1 MARPKK
7 GEEQVKDAGTLS
19 ISREEFVR
27 TRDAVVTG
35 LATLQS
41 AVQDLSRAYILHTN
55 AVLGNGTG
63 PSVELPYFT
72 NPLGGGPGLFGGPTQ
87 ASAATAP
94 EPVVKQEE
102 KKRKR
107 APHDKNAPKRPRTPY
122 FLYMQFARDA
132 VAREMG
138 PEFSNKQIQDEG
150 TRRWNS
156 MGKDEK
162 EQWAELYGCNYAAYK
177 RKVQAYKAGLPIPDF
192 STDEARRL
200 YDEDRNIGAAPA
212 PRQDATSDHDVNADS
227 EGESD
232 TTSSD
237 DDESPEPPKAVS
249 PPKSPRTSKRG
260 KGTKGKVEKK
270 ASPVEDAAPVE
281 TRIKSPEVERKKK
294 STRKTDA
301 KATVGTAEP
310 KHEAQAD
317 AGSSPTKARNDSEAK
332 PKRRKRKSE
341 ALDV

>member
-1 MARPKK
+1 MSFFGRLLHTCRVLVGLHEANPIFNAK
-7 GEEQVKDAGTLS
+7 
-19 ISREEFVR
+19 
-27 TRDAVVTG
+27 VVTG

-87 ASAATAP
+87 ASAAAAQ

-132 VAREMG
+132 IAREMG
-138 PEFSNKQIQDEG
+138 SEFSNKQIQDEG

-162 EQWAELYGCNYAAYK
+162 EVSL
-177 RKVQAYKAGLPIPDF
+177 L
-192 STDEARRL
+192 RL
-200 YDEDRNIGAAPA
+200 VGDPGDDR
-212 PRQDATSDHDVNADS
+212 
-227 EGESD
+227 
-232 TTSSD
+232 
-237 DDESPEPPKAVS
+237 
-249 PPKSPRTSKRG
+249 
-260 KGTKGKVEKK
+260 
-270 ASPVEDAAPVE
+270 
-281 TRIKSPEVERKKK
+281 
-294 STRKTDA
+294 
-301 KATVGTAEP
+301 
-310 KHEAQAD
+310 
-317 AGSSPTKARNDSEAK
+317 
-332 PKRRKRKSE
+332 
-341 ALDV
+341 